1 MMIVRLAEV
10 KEKCSVSVT
19 YMFTNNTNADSLC
32 LFFFYLFIKWKSDK
46 DGKMCDFKYK
56 SLQK

>member
-1 MMIVRLAEV
+1 
-10 KEKCSVSVT
+10 
-19 YMFTNNTNADSLC
+19 MFTNNTNADSLC

-46 DGKMCDFKYK
+46 DGKMFDFKYK